1 MKRLQHLAAL
11 IGACIAPTVWS
22 GSQALADGLG
32 DPAGEIVLTVSGD
45 IKVTYTDGSVA
56 FDMAMLEELG
66 TTTFET
72 TTIWTEGLQTFVGV
86 ELQSL
91 LKALGVDSG
100 TLRASVANDYAVEI
114 PVSDAVESGPI
125 IAFCR
130 NGTKMSLREKGPL
143 WIVYPFD
150 NNTEYQSELIYSRSI
165 WQLDRIEVLP

>member
-1 MKRLQHLAAL
+1 MKRLQQLATL
-11 IGACIAPTVWS
+11 ICACVTFAGWS

-45 IKVTYTDGSVA
+45 IKVTNTDSAAA

-66 TTTFET
+66 ATTFKT
-72 TTIWTEGLQTFVGV
+72 TTIWTEGVQTFVGV
-86 ELQSL
+86 ELQGL

-100 TLRASVANDYAVEI
+100 TLSASAVNDYAVEI

-125 IAFCR
+125 IAFRR
-130 NGTKMSLREKGPL
+130 NGAEMSLREKGPL
-143 WIVYPFD
+143 WIVYPYD
-150 NNTEYQSELIYSRSI
+150 NNPEYQSELIYSRSI